1 MKEWAEQ
8 LFDDV
13 SELDN
18 KCYNEMPLTIL
29 IRTDLNDD
37 GERYFDC
44 SIYKG
49 HADMDEGVTLVDVI
63 GAESLFELFSELV
76 KEWK

>member
-1 MKEWAEQ
+1 MKDWLEQ
-8 LFDDV
+8 LYDDI

-18 KCYNEMPLTIL
+18 KCYNEMPLSIL
-29 IRTDLNDD
+29 IRTDLNED

-44 SIYKG
+44 TIFKG
-49 HADMDEGVTLVDVI
+49 HADIEQTLVDVI
-63 GAESLFELFSELV
+63 GADSLSELFKELV